1 MIKTWQKKSFI
12 PVSESFE
19 FLKKDLEKLSYVNEK
34 NELFLILAKNL
45 YRINIEENSSEI
57 LEKGI
62 KNANFVSSDNN
73 DHAAG
78 VVSEGMKREIS
89 RKLIL
94 IPVKPD

>member
-1 MIKTWQKKSFI
+1 MKDMKELQFTITIVIKTWQKKEPFI

-62 KNANFVSSDNN
+62 KKCEFCIF
-73 DHAAG
+73 
-78 VVSEGMKREIS
+78 R
-89 RKLIL
+89 
-94 IPVKPD
+94 

>member
-1 MIKTWQKKSFI
+1 MKDMKELQFTITIVIKNVAGERAFI

-62 KNANFVSSDNN
+62 KKCEFCIF
-73 DHAAG
+73 
-78 VVSEGMKREIS
+78 R
-89 RKLIL
+89 
-94 IPVKPD
+94 

>member
-1 MIKTWQKKSFI
+1 MKDMKELQFTITIVIKNVAEERAFI

-62 KNANFVSSDNN
+62 KNA
-73 DHAAG
+73 
-78 VVSEGMKREIS
+78 
-89 RKLIL
+89 IL
-94 IPVKPD
+94 YLPIIMTMQPGWFQRG